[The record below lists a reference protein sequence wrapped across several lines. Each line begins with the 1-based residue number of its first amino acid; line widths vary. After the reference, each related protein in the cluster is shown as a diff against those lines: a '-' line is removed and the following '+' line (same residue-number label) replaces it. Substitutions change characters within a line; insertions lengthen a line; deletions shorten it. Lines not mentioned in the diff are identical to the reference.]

1 MSFVN
6 RHGEA
11 GRTDRTSGDPPVP
24 GSHGGA
30 GLPAAL
36 GEGFDLDDPDVVKV
50 YYDVEAWDLDQ
61 RSELTAALAEAGLVH
76 AWVDHEVAVPEETE
90 ALVDVVFED
99 LEERLGPFPVMLAP
113 DIAAVGFQVDDL
125 TDDQRELLVTV
136 LIEAEIA
143 HRFQDGLLAVAESD
157 ADSVDELVDAIE
169 RGELSSSIDD
179 VEVPPDVLGRIFS
192 LADRLARTETD
203 GAARRSLLQLSDQLA
218 ASSPPFGLAPRS
230 WAMIL
235 DAMGSLRVAFDADE
249 YDPEQI
255 TTAAEELK
263 AVVRP
268 YV

>member
-6 RHGEA
+6 RQGEP

-24 GSHGGA
+24 GRPGGV
-30 GLPAAL
+30 GLPGAL
-36 GEGFDLDDPDVVKV
+36 GDGFDLDDPDVVKV
-50 YYDVEAWDLDQ
+50 YYDVEAWDIDQ
-61 RSELTAALAEAGLVH
+61 RSELAAVLAEAGLVH
-76 AWVDHEVAVPEETE
+76 TWVEHEVVVPEEIE
-90 ALVDVVFED
+90 ALVDVVFEE

-113 DIAAVGFQVDDL
+113 DTAAVGFQVDDL
-125 TDDQRELLVTV
+125 TDDQRDLLVTV

-157 ADSVDELVDAIE
+157 ADQVDELVDAIE

-192 LADRLARTETD
+192 LADRLARDETD
-203 GAARRSLLQLSDQLA
+203 GAARRTLLELSDQLA
-218 ASSPPFGLAPRS
+218 ASAPPFGLAQRS
-230 WAMIL
+230 WAMII

-249 YDPEQI
+249 YDPERI
-255 TTAAEELK
+255 VTAAEELK
-263 AVVRP
+263 ALVRP